1 MKERV
6 LIIDDQREQCELL
19 AELVSALDY
28 IPVTTTQAVEGLDR
42 LTREPF
48 DAVLTDLEMAS
59 MSGVDLCK
67 GASIIRSDVPVI
79 LVTGMGSMDSAIAA
93 LRAGAYD
100 FLCKPVDAN
109 VLGLTLKRAIDHRK
123 LREEI
128 KLLRASAPDQGGGG
142 MVGDSPALCKV
153 REMVAR
159 IAPRDVSVL
168 IEGETGTGKELVA
181 RAIHRA
187 SLRQGGPF
195 VAINCAAV
203 PANLLESELFGH
215 TRGAFT
221 DAKTARDGLFVQ
233 ASGGTLFL
241 DEIGEMPI
249 EMQAKLLRALQE
261 RTLRPVGSSAEI
273 PFDARI
279 VAATHRDLEF
289 EIENRRFREDLYYR
303 INVVK
308 IAIPPLRERGNDVL
322 LLAASFLAKAAE
334 RNRQDALALSPQVAA
349 LLLGYDWP
357 GNVRE
362 LENCVERAVALARF
376 SELSSEDLP
385 DKVRCYSP
393 RRFVVSA
400 DTESEILSLDELER
414 RYILRALKILNGN
427 RSRAATVLGL
437 DRRTLYR
444 RLERYQANG
453 GAVPPPAPSGG
464 TAAPSKR
471 FASTFARDADT
482 DGPR

>member
-6 LIIDDQREQCELL
+6 LIIDDQGEQCELL
-19 AELVSALDY
+19 ATLVAGLDY
-28 IPVTTTQAVEGLDR
+28 LPVSTTDAAEGLD
-42 LTREPF
+42 LITRENF
-48 DAVLTDLEMAS
+48 DAVLTDLEMQS
-59 MSGVDLCK
+59 MSGVDVCK
-67 GASIIRSDVPVI
+67 GVAVIRSDVPVI
-79 LVTGMGSMDSAIAA
+79 LVTGMGSMESAVAS

-100 FLCKPVDAN
+100 FLSKPVDAN
-109 VLGLTLKRAIDHRK
+109 MLGLTLKRAIDHRK
-123 LREEI
+123 LREEV
-128 KLLRASAPDQGGGG
+128 KLLRASAPDQGASG
-142 MVGDSPALCKV
+142 MVGDSPALRKV

-159 IAPRDVSVL
+159 VGPRDVSVL

-187 SLRQGGPF
+187 STRAQGPF

-203 PANLLESELFGH
+203 PTNLLESELFGH
-215 TRGAFT
+215 ARGAFT
-221 DAKTARDGLFVQ
+221 DAKSARDGLFVQ

-241 DEIGEMPI
+241 DEIGEMPL

-261 RTLRPVGSSAEI
+261 RTCRPVGSNVEVA
-273 PFDARI
+273 FDTRI

-308 IAIPPLRERGNDVL
+308 IAIPPLRERGNDVI
-322 LLAASFLAKAAE
+322 LLAANFLAKAAD
-334 RNRQDALALSPQVAA
+334 RNRQEVLSLPPQVAS
-349 LLLGYDWP
+349 LLLAYDWP

-362 LENCVERAVALARF
+362 LENCIERAVALARF
-376 SELSSEDLP
+376 SELSADDLP
-385 DKVRCYSP
+385 EKVRSYSP

-400 DTESEILSLDELER
+400 DNEGEILSLDELER

-427 RSRAATVLGL
+427 RSRAATLLGL

-444 RLERYQANG
+444 RLERYEAEG
-453 GAVPPPAPSGG
+453 PVPPAAPSGG
-464 TAAPSKR
+464 TAGPAKEI
-471 FASTFARDADT
+471 ASTS
-482 DGPR
+482 

>member
-6 LIIDDQREQCELL
+6 LIIDDQGEQCELL
-19 AELVSALDY
+19 GELVSALDY
-28 IPVTTTQAVEGLDR
+28 IPVTTTQPAEALDR
-42 LTREPF
+42 ITRESF

-59 MSGVDLCK
+59 MSGVDVCR
-67 GASIIRSDVPVI
+67 GVSIIRSDVPVI
-79 LVTGMGSMDSAIAA
+79 LVTGMGSMDSAVAA

-100 FLCKPVDAN
+100 FLTKPVDAN

-123 LREEI
+123 LRAEV

-159 IAPRDVSVL
+159 VAPRDVSVL

-181 RAIHRA
+181 KAIHRA
-187 SLRQGGPF
+187 GARQAGPF

-221 DAKTARDGLFVQ
+221 DAKASRDGLFVQ

-241 DEIGEMPI
+241 DEIGEMPL

-261 RTLRPVGSSAEI
+261 RTVRPVGSNNEV
-273 PFDARI
+273 PFDTRI

-308 IAIPPLRERGNDVL
+308 ISIPALRERGNDVL
-322 LLAASFLAKAAE
+322 LLAANFLQKAAE
-334 RNRQDALALSPQVAA
+334 RNRQEPLALSPQVAA
-349 LLLGYDWP
+349 LLLAYDWP

-362 LENCVERAVALARF
+362 LENCIERAVALARF
-376 SELSSEDLP
+376 SELSAEDLP
-385 DKVRCYSP
+385 DKVRSYSP

-400 DTESEILSLDELER
+400 DNESEILSLDELER

-444 RLERYQANG
+444 RLERYEADG
-453 GAVPPPAPSGG
+453 GAVPKAAGG
-464 TAAPSKR
+464 STPPSKQIL
-471 FASTFARDADT
+471 STS
-482 DGPR
+482 

>member
-6 LIIDDQREQCELL
+6 LIIDDQREQCDLL

-28 IPVTTTQAVEGLDR
+28 TPVTTTQAVEGLDR

-48 DAVLTDLEMAS
+48 DAVLTDLEMES

-128 KLLRASAPDQGGGG
+128 KLLRARAPDQGGGG

-153 REMVAR
+153 RDMVAR

-187 SLRQGGPF
+187 SVRQGGPF

-241 DEIGEMPI
+241 DEIGEMPF

-261 RTLRPVGSSAEI
+261 RTLRPVGSSTEI
-273 PFDARI
+273 SFDARI

-334 RNRQDALALSPQVAA
+334 RNRQDALALSPQVAS
-349 LLLGYDWP
+349 LLLAYDWP

-362 LENCVERAVALARF
+362 LENCIERAVALARF

-444 RLERYQANG
+444 RLERYEATG

-464 TAAPSKR
+464 MAAQSKQ
-471 FASTFARDADT
+471 FASTVVRDADA

>member
-6 LIIDDQREQCELL
+6 LIIDDQGEQCELL
-19 AELVSALDY
+19 GELVSALDY
-28 IPVTTTQAVEGLDR
+28 TPVTTTQPAEGLDR
-42 LTREPF
+42 ITRDNF
-48 DAVLTDLEMAS
+48 DAVLTDLEMES
-59 MSGVDLCK
+59 MSGVDVCK
-67 GASIIRSDVPVI
+67 GVSVIRSDVPVI
-79 LVTGMGSMDSAIAA
+79 LVTGMGSMDSAVAA

-100 FLCKPVDAN
+100 FLTKPVDAN

-123 LREEI
+123 LRAEV
-128 KLLRASAPDQGGGG
+128 KLLRASSPDQGGSG

-159 IAPRDVSVL
+159 VAPRDVSVL

-181 RAIHRA
+181 KAIHRSSA
-187 SLRQGGPF
+187 RESGPF

-221 DAKTARDGLFVQ
+221 DAKAAREGLFVQ

-241 DEIGEMPI
+241 DEIGEMPL

-261 RTLRPVGSSAEI
+261 RTVRPVGASNEV
-273 PFDARI
+273 PFDTRL

-289 EIENRRFREDLYYR
+289 EIESRRFREDLYYR

-322 LLAASFLAKAAE
+322 LLAANFLQKAAE
-334 RNRQDALALSPQVAA
+334 RNRQEPLALSPQVAA
-349 LLLGYDWP
+349 LLLAYDWP

-362 LENCVERAVALARF
+362 LENCIERAVALARF
-376 SELSSEDLP
+376 TELSAEDLP
-385 DKVRCYSP
+385 DKVRSYSP

-400 DTESEILSLDELER
+400 DTESEILTLDELER

-444 RLERYQANG
+444 RLERYESDG
-453 GAVPPPAPSGG
+453 GAVPPPSSGS
-464 TAAPSKR
+464 PPPPKQI
-471 FASTFARDADT
+471 ASTS
-482 DGPR
+482 

>member
-6 LIIDDQREQCELL
+6 LIIDDQRDQCELL
-19 AELVSALDY
+19 GELVGALDY
-28 IPVTTTQAVEGLDR
+28 TPVVTTEAAEGLDL
-42 LTREPF
+42 LTRESF
-48 DAVLTDLEMAS
+48 DAVLTDLEMNA
-59 MSGVDLCK
+59 MSGVDVCK
-67 GASIIRSDVPVI
+67 GVSVIRSDVPVI

-100 FLCKPVDAN
+100 FLCKPVDAH
-109 VLGLTLKRAIDHRK
+109 VLGLTLKRAIDHCK
-123 LREEI
+123 LREEV
-128 KLLRASAPDQGGGG
+128 KLLRASAPDHGSGG

-159 IAPRDVSVL
+159 VAPRDVSVL

-187 SLRQGGPF
+187 SARHGGPF

-203 PANLLESELFGH
+203 PATLLESELFGH

-241 DEIGEMPI
+241 DEIAEMPL

-261 RTLRPVGSSAEI
+261 RRLRPVGSSHEVA
-273 PFDARI
+273 FDARI

-303 INVVK
+303 VNVVK

-322 LLAASFLAKAAE
+322 LLAASFLQKAAE
-334 RNRQDALALSPQVAA
+334 RNRQEALALSPQVAA
-349 LLLGYDWP
+349 LLLAYDWP

-362 LENCVERAVALARF
+362 LENCIERAVALARF
-376 SELSSEDLP
+376 SELSADDLP

-393 RRFVVSA
+393 RRFMVSA

-444 RLERYQANG
+444 RLERYEAEG
-453 GAVPPPAPSGG
+453 GAVPPPASAAGG
-464 TAAPSKR
+464 TVSPAKHIATS
-471 FASTFARDADT
+471 S
-482 DGPR
+482 

>member
-6 LIIDDQREQCELL
+6 LIIDDQGEQCEMLG
-19 AELVSALDY
+19 ELVAALGY
-28 IPVTTTQAVEGLDR
+28 TPVTTTLPADGLDR
-42 LTREPF
+42 VTRENF
-48 DAVLTDLEMAS
+48 DAVLTDLEMES
-59 MSGVDLCK
+59 MSGVDVCR
-67 GASIIRSDVPVI
+67 GVSVIRSDVPVI
-79 LVTGMGSMDSAIAA
+79 LVTGMGSLDSAIAA

-100 FLCKPVDAN
+100 FLTKPVDAN

-123 LREEI
+123 LREEV
-128 KLLRASAPDQGGGG
+128 KLLRAGAPEQPAGE
-142 MVGDSPALCKV
+142 MVGDSSALRKV

-159 IAPRDVSVL
+159 VGPRDVAVL

-187 SLRQGGPF
+187 SPRHAGPF

-203 PANLLESELFGH
+203 PITLLESELFGH
-215 TRGAFT
+215 ARGAFT

-241 DEIGEMPI
+241 DELGEMPL

-261 RTLRPVGSSAEI
+261 RTLRPVGSNTEVS
-273 PFDARI
+273 FDTRI

-322 LLAASFLAKAAE
+322 LLAANFLRKAAE
-334 RNRQDALALSPQVAA
+334 RSRQESLTLSPQVAS
-349 LLLGYDWP
+349 LLLAYDWP

-362 LENCVERAVALARF
+362 LENCIERAVALARF
-376 SELSSEDLP
+376 SELSADDLP
-385 DKVRCYSP
+385 DKVRNYSP

-400 DTESEILSLDELER
+400 DSEGEILSLDELER

-427 RSRAATVLGL
+427 RSRAATLLGL

-444 RLERYQANG
+444 RLERYETSGGPVPPATGGSTG
-453 GAVPPPAPSGG
+453 GATGKVKEIAPTS
-464 TAAPSKR
+464 
-471 FASTFARDADT
+471 
-482 DGPR
+482 